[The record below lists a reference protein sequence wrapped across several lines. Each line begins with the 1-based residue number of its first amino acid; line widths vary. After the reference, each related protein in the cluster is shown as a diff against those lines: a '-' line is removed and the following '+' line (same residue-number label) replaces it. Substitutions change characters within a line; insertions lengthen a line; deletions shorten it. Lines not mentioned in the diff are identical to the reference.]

1 MSEKNSIADVIAAIA
16 SNVNKNNDS
25 STPLVFMLHISNAT
39 DSKKKVHAHII
50 YNTVFFWE

>member
-1 MSEKNSIADVIAAIA
+1 MFEKNSIADVIAAIA

-39 DSKKKVHAHII
+39 DSKKKVHANTI
-50 YNTVFFWE
+50 YNTFFLYS